1 MAQQKSLLNE
11 LRMVHIAMQRTMRA
25 LCECGGGSCLPA
37 LSAMMVHFIF
47 MRGGSALQKDVE
59 NEFGLRRSTVSR
71 QLHKLE
77 QDGYILR
84 TAAER
89 DGRSKRITLS
99 EKAMAEQDEI
109 AAKFGVVETHV
120 EKALSPVEKE
130 TFHRLCGKIRARLE
144 KADGGDAPQS

>member
-1 MAQQKSLLNE
+1 MTEEKTLLNE
-11 LRMVHIAMQRTMRA
+11 LRLINIALRRSMSA
-25 LCECGGGSCLPA
+25 VCECGVPTVSSMVLHYVFMCGGN
-37 LSAMMVHFIF
+37 
-47 MRGGSALQKDVE
+47 ALQKDVE

-120 EKALSPVEKE
+120 EKALSPAEKE

-144 KADGGDAPQS
+144 NADGGDAPQS